1 MVAFVEWN
9 HQFKKINVMQ
19 IQRIQTVYIFLALVA
34 MMIFVIVPYGEVDY
48 LSGQPVVTE
57 KLYTMYEYGLLI
69 PAAAAVILLIVDIFL
84 FRNLPLQ
91 RTVLTISLLL
101 TLCCIAV
108 VCFILFKQAGAEEM
122 DAHFSVWDILL
133 PVAVIFEIL
142 GLGGISKDVKLLN
155 SYNRLR

>member
-1 MVAFVEWN
+1 
-9 HQFKKINVMQ
+9 MQ
-19 IQRIQTVYIFLALVA
+19 IQRIRTVYIFLALVA

-122 DAHFSVWDILL
+122 DAHFSVRGYSSSCSRHIRDSRSRRNIKRCQTAQFLQPSSLIGAIMLL
-133 PVAVIFEIL
+133 
-142 GLGGISKDVKLLN
+142 
-155 SYNRLR
+155 